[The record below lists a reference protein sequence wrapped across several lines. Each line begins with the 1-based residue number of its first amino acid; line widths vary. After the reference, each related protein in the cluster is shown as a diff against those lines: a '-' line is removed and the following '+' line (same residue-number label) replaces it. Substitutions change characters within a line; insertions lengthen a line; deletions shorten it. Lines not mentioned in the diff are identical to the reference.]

1 MKNSSSV
8 SPSEPLY
15 RQVSGALLERIK
27 SGELAIGTILPK
39 ELDFAKELGVSRVTL
54 RQALDI
60 LEKGGVVQRVRKVGT
75 KIIASGM
82 ATAYVQQM
90 DGLDNILRLAGQT
103 AMRIDGVS
111 TVKGEPDEGLTG
123 IASATGYWLAVAG
136 VRHLQGA
143 SALST
148 WTTVYVDNKYAG
160 IAPFLERE
168 VDSIYAL
175 VEQVYGLAV
184 HSISHRIGA
193 CTLNEEI
200 ARALDL
206 PVGSAGLQVQAWL
219 YAADGS
225 LIEYVRSVHNPLL
238 ISIELKSQ
246 RGAA

>member
-1 MKNSSSV
+1 MNKVLSNAA
-8 SPSEPLY
+8 SEPLY
-15 RQVSGALLERIK
+15 RQVSSALLDRIK
-27 SGELAIGTILPK
+27 SGDLAVGTVLPK
-39 ELDFAKELGVSRVTL
+39 ELDLAKALGVSRVTL
-54 RQALDI
+54 RQALEI

-75 KIIASGM
+75 KVIAPAM

-103 AMRIDGVS
+103 AMRVDRLT
-111 TVKGEPDEGLTG
+111 TVKGEPDEGLAG

-148 WTTVYVDNKYAG
+148 WTNVYVDNKYAG
-160 IAPFLERE
+160 IAPFLDRE
-168 VDSIYAL
+168 VDSVYAL
-175 VEQVYGLAV
+175 VEKVYGLTV
-184 HSISHRIGA
+184 HSISHRISA
-193 CTLNEEI
+193 CPLNEEV
-200 ARALDL
+200 ARTLDL

-219 YAADGS
+219 YATDGS
-225 LIEYVRSVHNPLL
+225 LIEYVRSVHNPIL

>member
-1 MKNSSSV
+1 MKKTTPSAA
-8 SPSEPLY
+8 SEPLY
-15 RQVSGALLERIK
+15 RQVSSSLLDRIK
-27 SGELAIGTILPK
+27 SGDLAVGMILPK
-39 ELDFAKELGVSRVTL
+39 ELDLAKELGVSRVTL

-75 KIIASGM
+75 KVIAQGM
-82 ATAYVQQM
+82 TTAYVQQM

-103 AMRIDGVS
+103 AMRVNQL
-111 TVKGEPDEGLTG
+111 TTLKGEPDDGLAG
-123 IASATGYWLAVAG
+123 IASATGYWLVVAG

-160 IAPFLERE
+160 IAPFLDRE
-168 VDSIYAL
+168 VDSVYAL

-184 HSISHRIGA
+184 HSISHRISA
-193 CTLNEEI
+193 CALSEEV
-200 ARALDL
+200 ARALEL
-206 PVGSAGLQVQAWL
+206 PAGSAGLQVQAWL

-225 LIEYVRSVHNPLL
+225 LIEYVRSIHNPVL